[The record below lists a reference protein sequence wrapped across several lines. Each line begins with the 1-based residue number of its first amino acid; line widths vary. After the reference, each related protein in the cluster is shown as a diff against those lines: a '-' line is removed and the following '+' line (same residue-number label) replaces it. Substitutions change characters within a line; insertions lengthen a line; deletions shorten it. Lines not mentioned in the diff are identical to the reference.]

1 MLCLGSVWSKNHE
14 EYMGSIV
21 YQINGHIHSNSVE
34 SVAKFKL
41 YHDKVAYKLALGKQI
56 FST

>member
-1 MLCLGSVWSKNHE
+1 
-14 EYMGSIV
+14 MGSIV
-21 YQINGHIHSNSVE
+21 YRINGHTRSNSVE

-41 YHDKVAYKLALGKQI
+41 HHDRVAYKLALGKQI